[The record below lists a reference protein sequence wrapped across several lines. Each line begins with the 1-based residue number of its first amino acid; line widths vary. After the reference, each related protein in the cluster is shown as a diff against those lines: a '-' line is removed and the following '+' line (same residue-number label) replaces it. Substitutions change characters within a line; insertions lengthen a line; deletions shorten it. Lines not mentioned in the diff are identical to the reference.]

1 MSNQELNDW
10 LDDDD
15 KIEDGKTT
23 LLGPDLSSPQDLNP
37 KKFVKSIFAV
47 YNHMGG
53 DQWLLEFAREY
64 EVEFFK
70 MLKSLIP
77 KNYQVEDTTARI
89 QEPDLSET
97 SLEDLEEIYK
107 NAVGE

>member
-1 MSNQELNDW
+1 MSNLELNDW
-10 LDDDD
+10 LDQEETEEN
-15 KIEDGKTT
+15 KPV

-53 DQWLLEFAREY
+53 DQWLLDFAREY

-70 MLKSLIP
+70 MLKTLIP
-77 KNYQVEDTTARI
+77 KNVQVEDTTARV
-89 QEPDLSET
+89 QEADLSET
-97 SLEDLEEIYK
+97 SIEELEEIYK